1 MFPAGNI
8 RPRSGPFAKG
18 STMAEKP
25 VLYTFSDGVARIRLN
40 RPEVGN
46 ALDGGVARAIAE
58 AVDAIGGEAD
68 ARVVVLCANGRH
80 FSAGGDIGEFLR
92 DRDRLAESIGDGLLL
107 FNRALAKLARPPI
120 PVITA
125 LNGTV
130 AGGGIGL
137 AWTADLIV
145 AAESARFRS
154 GYSGIGLS
162 PDCGASFFLVRAL
175 GATRA
180 KELMFTKRSLS
191 ATGALAC
198 GLVNRVVPDDELESA
213 TESLVAEL
221 AALPR
226 GSLAAIKTLVGEIS
240 DGLYERT
247 LARERELM
255 MVNAAGADVRE
266 GIAAFAARRA
276 PVFA

>member
-1 MFPAGNI
+1 
-8 RPRSGPFAKG
+8 
-18 STMAEKP
+18 MAEEP
-25 VLYTFSDGVARIRLN
+25 VLYTFTDRVARIRLN

-46 ALDGGVARAIAE
+46 ALDGAVGRSIAR
-58 AVDAIGGEAD
+58 AVDAIANEPE

-80 FSAGGDIGEFLR
+80 FSTGGDIRSFLR
-92 DRDRLAESIGDGLLL
+92 DRERLAESIGDGLLHL
-107 FNRALAKLARPPI
+107 NRTLAKLARLPI
-120 PVITA
+120 PVVTA
-125 LNGTV
+125 LNGPV

-137 AWTADLIV
+137 ALTADLVV
-145 AAESARFRS
+145 AAESAYFRS

-180 KELMFTKRSLS
+180 KELMFTNRSLS
-191 ATGALAC
+191 AEEAMAC
-198 GLVNRVVPDDELESA
+198 GLVNRVVPDDELERA
-213 TESLVAEL
+213 TDALIAEL
-221 AALPR
+221 VALPR

-255 MVNAAGADVRE
+255 IENAAGADVRE
-266 GIAAFAARRA
+266 GIAAFAERRA

>member
-1 MFPAGNI
+1 
-8 RPRSGPFAKG
+8 
-18 STMAEKP
+18 MAEEP
-25 VLYTFSDGVARIRLN
+25 VLYTFTDGVARIRLN

-46 ALDGGVARAIAE
+46 AMSGDVARGIAH
-58 AVDAIGGEAD
+58 AVDAIASEPG
-68 ARVVVLCANGRH
+68 ARAVVLCANGRH
-80 FSAGGDIGEFLR
+80 FCAGGDIGEFVR
-92 DRDRLAESIGDGLLL
+92 DRERLAQSIGDGLLL
-107 FNRALAKLARPPI
+107 FNQTLAKLARLPI
-120 PVITA
+120 PVVTA
-125 LNGTV
+125 LNGPV

-137 AWTADLIV
+137 ALTADLIV

-162 PDCGASFFLVRAL
+162 PDCGTSFFLVRAL

-180 KELMFTKRSLS
+180 KELMFTNRSLS
-191 ATGALAC
+191 AAEALAC
-198 GLVNRVVPDDELESA
+198 GLVNRVVPDAELEHA
-213 TESLVAEL
+213 TDALVAEL
-221 AALPR
+221 TALPR

-247 LARERELM
+247 IARERELM
-255 MVNAAGADVRE
+255 IENAAGADVLE

>member
-1 MFPAGNI
+1 
-8 RPRSGPFAKG
+8 
-18 STMAEKP
+18 MAEEP

-40 RPEVGN
+40 RPDVGN
-46 ALDGGVARAIAE
+46 ALNGAVARGIAR
-58 AVDAIGGEAD
+58 AVDAIASESG

-92 DRDRLAESIGDGLLL
+92 DRACLAESIGDGLVL
-107 FNRALAKLARPPI
+107 FNRGLTKLAQLSI
-120 PVITA
+120 PVVTA
-125 LNGTV
+125 LNGPV

-137 AWTADLIV
+137 ALTADLIV

-180 KELMFTKRSLS
+180 KELMFTNRSLS
-191 ATGALAC
+191 AQDALAW
-198 GLVNRVVPDDELESA
+198 GLVNRVVPDADLERA
-213 TESLVAEL
+213 TDALVAEL
-221 AALPR
+221 VALPR
-226 GSLAAIKTLVGEIS
+226 GSLASIKTLVGEIS

-255 MVNAAGADVRE
+255 IENAGGTDVLE
-266 GIAAFAARRA
+266 GIAAFAERRA